1 MTTFLAIVAALVVLP
16 VSPVVV
22 GVVAGALAIVRWMR

>member
-1 MTTFLAIVAALVVLP
+1 MRGVAMLGTALVVLP

-22 GVVAGALAIVRWMR
+22 GVLVVLGLW